1 MFEYIYFGW
10 VMNNNFN
17 FFVKY
22 EIVFINGVV
31 MRIFSVMLMVED
43 FCFVVILGNLGGI
56 GFYDI
61 FILIIF

>member
-1 MFEYIYFGW
+1 
-10 VMNNNFN
+10 MNNN
-17 FFVKY
+17 FVKY

-31 MRIFSVMLMVED
+31 MRIFSVMFIEENI
-43 FCFVVILGNLGGI
+43 CIVVIFGNLGGI